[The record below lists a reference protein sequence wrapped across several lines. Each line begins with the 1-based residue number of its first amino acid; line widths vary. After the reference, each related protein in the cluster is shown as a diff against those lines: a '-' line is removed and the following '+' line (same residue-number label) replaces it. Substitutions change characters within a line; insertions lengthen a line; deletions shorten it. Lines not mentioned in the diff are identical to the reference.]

1 MQSFIFILNYDIAP
15 KGQPSVESDAEMV
28 KALEIYNQ
36 TAIDDANT
44 PIGELN
50 VLFNSWI
57 PRYNYNMFI
66 DLKYSIDISK
76 ELGNRIGNPIPS
88 IYACYSNIT
97 IDSR

>member
-1 MQSFIFILNYDIAP
+1 MLSPFIFILNYDIAP

-50 VLFNSWI
+50 VLFNS
-57 PRYNYNMFI
+57 
-66 DLKYSIDISK
+66 
-76 ELGNRIGNPIPS
+76 
-88 IYACYSNIT
+88 
-97 IDSR
+97 